1 METMNQPALHL
12 AGISKNY
19 DGSTVLDGLDLTLS
33 TGQLL
38 ALLGASGAGKSTLLR
53 LIAGLEEPN
62 AGTISFGG
70 QTLVPG
76 QTALVF
82 QKPVLYPHLSIE
94 ENILFAFRLKK
105 SAPLDREHYTS
116 LVQTLG
122 LGDHLKKK
130 PAQLSGGQAQRA
142 GIARALVRRTPVV
155 LFDEPLSSVDEAS
168 SAGIRT
174 DVQLLHTQLGFTG
187 IYVTHDQ
194 NEALQMGQQVA
205 VLSGRR
211 LAQVGT
217 PEQLLTSPVS
227 AEVAQLV
234 FPLYNSFDAQLA
246 GQNVRAGLTAFAFVR
261 AGRRGSLTAQV
272 RSSWQHTA
280 GLRVDIET
288 SYEARVAT
296 EGGELTIPQ
305 GTVLTA
311 LLPSTRYVEPGR
323 SLNVDIDP
331 AALHIFSA

>member
-1 METMNQPALHL
+1 MNQPGLHL
-12 AGISKNY
+12 TGISKNY
-19 DGSTVLDGLDLTLS
+19 DGTIVLGGLDLSLPA
-33 TGQLL
+33 GQML

-53 LIAGLEEPN
+53 LIAGLEEPD
-62 AGTISFGG
+62 AGVISFGG
-70 QTLVPG
+70 QAIEPG

-105 SAPLDREHYTS
+105 SAPLDREHYSS

-142 GIARALVRRTPVV
+142 GIARALVRLTPVV
-155 LFDEPLSSVDEAS
+155 LFDEPLSSVDETS
-168 SAGIRT
+168 SASIRS

-194 NEALQMGQQVA
+194 NEALQMGQRVA
-205 VLSGRR
+205 VLSGGR

-217 PEQLLTSPVS
+217 PEQLLASPAS
-227 AEVAQLV
+227 AEVAHLV

-246 GQNVRAGLTAFAFVR
+246 GRAVRAGLNAFAFSPR
-261 AGRRGSLTAQV
+261 NQLGSLTAVV

-280 GLRVDIET
+280 GLRVEIEVIHDALIT
-288 SYEARVAT
+288 T
-296 EGGELTIPQ
+296 EGGELTIPK
-305 GTVLTA
+305 GTVLAA
-311 LLPSTRYVEPGR
+311 LLTGRRHVETGHR
-323 SLNVDIDP
+323 LNGEIDP
-331 AALHIFSA
+331 AGLHIFPA

>member
-1 METMNQPALHL
+1 MNQPGLHL
-12 AGISKNY
+12 TGISKNY
-19 DGSTVLDGLDLTLS
+19 DGTIVLGGLNLS
-33 TGQLL
+33 LPAGQML

-53 LIAGLEEPN
+53 LIAGLEEPDSGVVSF
-62 AGTISFGG
+62 AGQAIE
-70 QTLVPG
+70 PG

-105 SAPLDREHYTS
+105 SAPLDREHYSS

-142 GIARALVRRTPVV
+142 GIARALVRLTPVV
-155 LFDEPLSSVDEAS
+155 LFDEPLSSVDETS
-168 SAGIRT
+168 SASIRS

-194 NEALQMGQQVA
+194 NEALQMGQRVA
-205 VLSGRR
+205 VLSGGR

-217 PEQLLTSPVS
+217 PEQLLTSPAS
-227 AEVAQLV
+227 AEVAHLV

-246 GQNVRAGLTAFAFVR
+246 GRAVRAGLNAFAFSPR
-261 AGRRGSLTAQV
+261 NQLGSLTAVV

-280 GLRVDIET
+280 GLRVEIEVIHDALIT
-288 SYEARVAT
+288 T
-296 EGGELTIPQ
+296 EGGELTIPK
-305 GTVLTA
+305 GTVLAA
-311 LLPSTRYVEPGR
+311 LLTGRRHVETGHR
-323 SLNVDIDP
+323 LNGEIDP
-331 AALHIFSA
+331 AGLHIFPA

>member
-1 METMNQPALHL
+1 MNQPGLHL
-12 AGISKNY
+12 TGISKNY
-19 DGSTVLDGLDLTLS
+19 DGTIVLGGLDLSLPA
-33 TGQLL
+33 GQML

-53 LIAGLEEPN
+53 LIAGLEEPDS
-62 AGTISFGG
+62 GVVSFGG
-70 QTLVPG
+70 QAIEPG

-105 SAPLDREHYTS
+105 SAPLDREHYSS

-142 GIARALVRRTPVV
+142 GIARALVRLTPVV
-155 LFDEPLSSVDEAS
+155 LFDEPLSSVDETS
-168 SAGIRT
+168 SASIRS

-194 NEALQMGQQVA
+194 NEALQMGQRVA
-205 VLSGRR
+205 VLSGGR

-217 PEQLLTSPVS
+217 PEQLLTSPAS
-227 AEVAQLV
+227 AEVAHLV

-246 GQNVRAGLTAFAFVR
+246 GRAVRAGLNAFAFSPR
-261 AGRRGSLTAQV
+261 NQLGNLTAVV

-280 GLRVDIET
+280 GLRVEIEVIHDALIT
-288 SYEARVAT
+288 T
-296 EGGELTIPQ
+296 EGGELTIPK
-305 GTVLTA
+305 GTVLAA
-311 LLPSTRYVEPGR
+311 LLTGRRHVETGHR
-323 SLNVDIDP
+323 LNGEIDP
-331 AALHIFSA
+331 AGLHIFPA

>member
-1 METMNQPALHL
+1 MNQPGLHL
-12 AGISKNY
+12 TGISKNY
-19 DGSTVLDGLDLTLS
+19 DGTIVLGGLDLSLPA
-33 TGQLL
+33 GQML

-53 LIAGLEEPN
+53 LIAGLEEPDS
-62 AGTISFGG
+62 GVVSFGG
-70 QTLVPG
+70 QAIEPG

-105 SAPLDREHYTS
+105 SAPLDREHYSS

-142 GIARALVRRTPVV
+142 GIARALVRLTPVV
-155 LFDEPLSSVDEAS
+155 LFDEPLSSVDETS
-168 SAGIRT
+168 SASIRS

-194 NEALQMGQQVA
+194 NEALQMGQRVA
-205 VLSGRR
+205 VLSGGR

-217 PEQLLTSPVS
+217 PEQLLASPAS
-227 AEVAQLV
+227 AEVAHLV

-246 GQNVRAGLTAFAFVR
+246 GRAVRAGLNAFAFSP
-261 AGRRGSLTAQV
+261 GNQLGSLTAVV

-280 GLRVDIET
+280 GLRVEIEVIHDALIT
-288 SYEARVAT
+288 T
-296 EGGELTIPQ
+296 EGGELTIPK
-305 GTVLTA
+305 GTVLAA
-311 LLPSTRYVEPGR
+311 LLTGRRHVETGHR
-323 SLNVDIDP
+323 LNGEIDP
-331 AALHIFSA
+331 AGLHIFPA

>member
-1 METMNQPALHL
+1 MNQPGLHL
-12 AGISKNY
+12 TGISKNY
-19 DGSTVLDGLDLTLS
+19 DGTIVLGGLDLSLPA
-33 TGQLL
+33 GQML

-53 LIAGLEEPN
+53 LIAGLEEPDS
-62 AGTISFGG
+62 GVVSFGG
-70 QTLVPG
+70 QAIEPG

-105 SAPLDREHYTS
+105 SAPLDREHYSS

-142 GIARALVRRTPVV
+142 GIARALVRLTPVV
-155 LFDEPLSSVDEAS
+155 LFDEPLSSVDETS
-168 SAGIRT
+168 SASIRS

-194 NEALQMGQQVA
+194 NEALQMGQRVA
-205 VLSGRR
+205 VLSGGR

-217 PEQLLTSPVS
+217 PEQLLASPAS
-227 AEVAQLV
+227 AEVAHLV

-246 GQNVRAGLTAFAFVR
+246 GRAVRAGLNAFAFSPR
-261 AGRRGSLTAQV
+261 NQLGNLTAVV

-280 GLRVDIET
+280 GLRVEIEVIHDALIT
-288 SYEARVAT
+288 T
-296 EGGELTIPQ
+296 EGGELTIPK

-311 LLPSTRYVEPGR
+311 LLTGRRHVETGHR
-323 SLNVDIDP
+323 LNGEIDP
-331 AALHIFSA
+331 AGLHLFSA

>member
-1 METMNQPALHL
+1 MNQPGLHL
-12 AGISKNY
+12 TGISKNY
-19 DGSTVLDGLDLTLS
+19 DGTIVLGGLDLSLPA
-33 TGQLL
+33 GQML

-53 LIAGLEEPN
+53 LIAGLEEPDS
-62 AGTISFGG
+62 GVVSFGG
-70 QTLVPG
+70 QAIKPG

-105 SAPLDREHYTS
+105 SAPLDREHYSS

-142 GIARALVRRTPVV
+142 GIARALVRLTPVV
-155 LFDEPLSSVDEAS
+155 LFDEPLSSVDETS
-168 SAGIRT
+168 SASIRS

-194 NEALQMGQQVA
+194 NEALQMGQRVA
-205 VLSGRR
+205 VLSGGR

-217 PEQLLTSPVS
+217 PEQLLASPAS
-227 AEVAQLV
+227 AEVAHLV

-246 GQNVRAGLTAFAFVR
+246 GRAVRAGLNAFAFSPR
-261 AGRRGSLTAQV
+261 NQLGNLTAVV

-280 GLRVDIET
+280 GLRVEIEVIHDALIT
-288 SYEARVAT
+288 T
-296 EGGELTIPQ
+296 EGGELTIPK

-311 LLPSTRYVEPGR
+311 LLTGRRHVETGHR
-323 SLNVDIDP
+323 LNGEIDP
-331 AALHIFSA
+331 AGLHLFSA

>member
-1 METMNQPALHL
+1 MNKPGLHL

-19 DGSTVLDGLDLTLS
+19 DGTIVLGGLDLSLP
-33 TGQLL
+33 TGQML

-53 LIAGLEEPN
+53 LIAGLEEPD
-62 AGTISFGG
+62 AGVISFGG
-70 QTLVPG
+70 RAIEPG

-105 SAPLDREHYTS
+105 SAPLDREHYSS

-142 GIARALVRRTPVV
+142 GIARALVRLTPVV
-155 LFDEPLSSVDEAS
+155 LFDEPLSSVDETS
-168 SAGIRT
+168 SASIRS

-194 NEALQMGQQVA
+194 NEALQMGQRVA
-205 VLSGRR
+205 VLSGGR

-217 PEQLLTSPVS
+217 PEQLLASPAS
-227 AEVAQLV
+227 AEVAHLV

-246 GQNVRAGLTAFAFVR
+246 GRAVRAGLNAFAFSP
-261 AGRRGSLTAQV
+261 GNQLGSLTAVV

-280 GLRVDIET
+280 GLRVEIEVIHDALIT
-288 SYEARVAT
+288 TEA
-296 EGGELTIPQ
+296 GELTIPK
-305 GTVLTA
+305 GTVLAA
-311 LLPSTRYVEPGR
+311 LLTGRRHVETGHR
-323 SLNVDIDP
+323 LNGEIDP
-331 AALHIFSA
+331 AGLHIFPA

>member
-1 METMNQPALHL
+1 MNQPGLHL

-19 DGSTVLDGLDLTLS
+19 DGTIVLGGLDLSLP
-33 TGQLL
+33 TGQML

-53 LIAGLEEPN
+53 LIAGLEEPD
-62 AGTISFGG
+62 AGVISFGG
-70 QTLVPG
+70 QAIEPG

-105 SAPLDREHYTS
+105 SAPLDREHYSS
-116 LVQTLG
+116 LVHTLG

-142 GIARALVRRTPVV
+142 GIARALVRLTPVV
-155 LFDEPLSSVDEAS
+155 LFDEPLSSVDETS
-168 SAGIRT
+168 SASIRS

-194 NEALQMGQQVA
+194 NEALQMGQRVA
-205 VLSGRR
+205 VLSGGR

-217 PEQLLTSPVS
+217 PEQLLASPAS
-227 AEVAQLV
+227 AEVAHLV

-246 GQNVRAGLTAFAFVR
+246 GRAVRAGLNAFAFSP
-261 AGRRGSLTAQV
+261 GHQLGGLTAVV

-280 GLRVDIET
+280 GLRVEIEVVQDALVT
-288 SYEARVAT
+288 TEA
-296 EGGELTIPQ
+296 GELTIPE
-305 GTVLTA
+305 GTVLTT
-311 LLPSTRYVEPGR
+311 LLTGRRHVETGH
-323 SLNVDIDP
+323 SLNGEINP
-331 AALHIFSA
+331 AGLHLFSA

>member
-1 METMNQPALHL
+1 MNQPGLHL
-12 AGISKNY
+12 TGISKNY
-19 DGSTVLDGLDLTLS
+19 DGTIVLGGLDLSLPA
-33 TGQLL
+33 GQML

-53 LIAGLEEPN
+53 LIAGLEEPDL
-62 AGTISFGG
+62 GVVSFGG
-70 QTLVPG
+70 QAIEPG

-105 SAPLDREHYTS
+105 SAPLDREHYSS

-142 GIARALVRRTPVV
+142 GIARALVRLTPVV
-155 LFDEPLSSVDEAS
+155 LFDEPLSSVDETS
-168 SAGIRT
+168 SASIRS

-194 NEALQMGQQVA
+194 NEALQMGQRVA
-205 VLSGRR
+205 VLSGGR

-217 PEQLLTSPVS
+217 PEQLLASPAS
-227 AEVAQLV
+227 AEVAHLV

-246 GQNVRAGLTAFAFVR
+246 GRAVRAGLNAFAFSP
-261 AGRRGSLTAQV
+261 GNQLGSLTAVV

-280 GLRVDIET
+280 GLRVEIEVIHDALIT
-288 SYEARVAT
+288 TEA
-296 EGGELTIPQ
+296 GELTIPK
-305 GTVLTA
+305 GTVLAA
-311 LLPSTRYVEPGR
+311 LLTGRRHVETGHR
-323 SLNVDIDP
+323 LNGEIDP
-331 AALHIFSA
+331 AGLHIFPA

>member
-1 METMNQPALHL
+1 MNQPGLNL
-12 AGISKNY
+12 TGISKNY
-19 DGSTVLDGLDLTLS
+19 DGTIVLGGLDLSLTA
-33 TGQLL
+33 GQML

-53 LIAGLEEPN
+53 LIAGLEEPDS
-62 AGTISFGG
+62 GVVSFGG
-70 QTLVPG
+70 QAIEPG

-105 SAPLDREHYTS
+105 SAPLDREHYSS

-142 GIARALVRRTPVV
+142 GIARALVRLTPVV
-155 LFDEPLSSVDEAS
+155 LFDEPLSSVDETS
-168 SAGIRT
+168 SASIRS

-194 NEALQMGQQVA
+194 NEALQMGQRVA
-205 VLSGRR
+205 VLSGGR

-217 PEQLLTSPVS
+217 PEQLLASPAS
-227 AEVAQLV
+227 AEVAHLV

-246 GQNVRAGLTAFAFVR
+246 GRAVRAGLNAFAFSPR
-261 AGRRGSLTAQV
+261 NQLGNLTAVV

-280 GLRVDIET
+280 GLRVEIEVIHDALIT
-288 SYEARVAT
+288 T
-296 EGGELTIPQ
+296 EGGELTIPK
-305 GTVLTA
+305 GTVLAA
-311 LLPSTRYVEPGR
+311 LLTGRRHVETGHR
-323 SLNVDIDP
+323 LNGEIDP
-331 AALHIFSA
+331 AGLHIFPA